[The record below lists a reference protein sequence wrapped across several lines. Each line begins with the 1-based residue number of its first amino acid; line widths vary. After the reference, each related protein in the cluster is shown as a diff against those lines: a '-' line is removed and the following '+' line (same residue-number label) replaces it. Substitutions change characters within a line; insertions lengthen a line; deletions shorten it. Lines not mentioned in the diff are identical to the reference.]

1 MPIWHQKSNGRFI
14 VKTRRNVKFKRN
26 KKPMNTSEEHKE
38 KSANEQV
45 NENESKHTGLQDETE
60 IKAEEKSAD
69 ELSEQAIK
77 EANDKYLRLY
87 SEFENFR
94 RRTAREKMEL
104 ISTAN
109 AELLSALLPVV
120 DDFDRAMRSMTE
132 SNSLEA
138 IKEGLH
144 LVHHKF
150 IQTLEQ
156 KGLKAFE
163 SKEKPFDPDFHE
175 AVTKIPAPSDELKG
189 KVVDE
194 IEKGYLLGEKVLRYA
209 KVVVGE

>member
-1 MPIWHQKSNGRFI
+1 
-14 VKTRRNVKFKRN
+14 
-26 KKPMNTSEEHKE
+26 MNPSKEHVE
-38 KSANEQV
+38 DTANEPL
-45 NENESKHTGLQDETE
+45 NEQEVKNSGQEAEAKDSKESETTDESTE
-60 IKAEEKSAD
+60 VD
-69 ELSEQAIK
+69 PVK

-104 ISTAN
+104 ISSAN
-109 AELLSALLPVV
+109 AQLLEALLPVI
-120 DDFDRAMRSMTE
+120 DDFDRALKSIHDAK
-132 SNSLEA
+132 SVDA
-138 IKEGLH
+138 VKEGIS

-150 IQTLEQ
+150 VQTLEH

-163 SKEKPFDPDFHE
+163 SKEKAFDPDFHE
-175 AVTKIPAPSDELKG
+175 AVTKIPAPNKKLKG

-194 IEKGYLLGEKVLRYA
+194 IEKGYMLGEKILRYA